1 MLKGLFANLNL
12 AQKLSISFLT
22 LALIPIVIVTAIAS
36 YNMYNERMAT
46 VNQHN
51 LYVARMKSDNI
62 NNILMNQIQLMEA
75 LSASLEAKSMNPDQM
90 IPLLQNGVRHSPLI
104 GNMFICDLTGQQVA
118 RDSGNYVNVAD
129 RDYVRAVMQE
139 GKAYAFSDAVIS
151 KATNRVMIIAA
162 VPIKDEAGNVVGAMA
177 STFNMDTL
185 QKLLLED
192 TNNLTDRQE
201 IVFLT
206 DSKGN
211 VMIHPEEKFMQTL
224 TNWSSM
230 EPVKAAA
237 SGKTEV
243 CQYVN
248 GDNVD
253 SLAASAS
260 VGNLGWGIVVENSR
274 SDVMSVIYNAITTIA
289 IIMIVLLALVV
300 VFARILA
307 NSFATP
313 MKELAEKSELM
324 ANGDLTV
331 RLNVESNDE
340 IGHAA
345 NAFNKMSCQMNEV
358 MSKISIASQQ
368 VASGSK
374 NIADAGNMLAKGAS
388 SQASSVEELSASIS
402 EINEQTKN
410 NAGNAEEANN
420 LASDTHTKANI
431 GNQRM
436 EEMLQ
441 AMVDINES
449 SNNIAKIIKVIDE
462 IAFQTN
468 ILALNAAVEAARAG
482 QHGKGFAV
490 VAEEVRNLAARSAE
504 AAKSTTEIIQ
514 HSIDKVNA
522 GTELAKGTAQALHS
536 IKESI
541 DQVTVLVADIAQAS
555 QKQSSALQMLNQGVL
570 QVSNVVQTNSSTA
583 EESASA
589 SVELNAQAE
598 LLQEAV
604 SKFKI

>member
-22 LALIPIVIVTAIAS
+22 LALIPIVIVHIAS

-75 LSASLEAKSMNPDQM
+75 LSASLEAKSMNPAQM

-253 SLAASAS
+253 SLAASAP